1 MMKNIINEHEQQ
13 KIKWNNI
20 KKELYLEIDRLKL
33 DENDNKD
40 KTSIIKDDYNTNEEF
55 FEDELNL
62 DKDIIIYEMQA
73 EILNLEKEKESLLEQ
88 NKHNQEEF
96 EFELNKTKNKI
107 KTNKELKQRK
117 ELLREETLHK
127 LSAKSDTHSELLKA
141 RNTIEQLELEL
152 TKQKGENK
160 FLEKVIDDNKI
171 K

>member
-55 FEDELNL
+55 YEDDLNL

-96 EFELNKTKNKI
+96 EFELNKT
-107 KTNKELKQRK
+107 NKELKQRK

-127 LSAKSDTHSELLKA
+127 LSAKSDTHSELL
-141 RNTIEQLELEL
+141 
-152 TKQKGENK
+152 
-160 FLEKVIDDNKI
+160 
-171 K
+171 